1 MLAPMTDLSL
11 SLHKWYVIGN
21 ILCAL
26 TLSMLCFIPLE
37 TSLTGILTLSVFIS
51 QVAANLIVVPV
62 GGFMAKTIPEEK
74 KGRAG
79 GWYQAGNLGGEG
91 LGGGAGIWL
100 TTHFSYQTALITLS
114 VTIMICSLA
123 LWFVPQVYA
132 EKNILI
138 KAKFRMIVDD
148 IRSLLRSPVAIYTM
162 IVILLPVGI
171 GAASNLWSSVATDW
185 NVKADTIAL
194 VTGTL
199 SAVVCVAGSVTGGW
213 IADKFGRWL
222 AYFGA
227 GILMAAVTLGM
238 TFFSF
243 NPETYVIGVL
253 SYAFTFGMANAAFSA
268 IVLYAIGKGMA
279 STKYALISSLGNIP
293 FPYMTIFDGWLHDSY
308 GIKMMLYGETFMGV
322 GFAIILLLVLARL
335 RSNKIPV

>member
-1 MLAPMTDLSL
+1 
-11 SLHKWYVIGN
+11 
-21 ILCAL
+21 
-26 TLSMLCFIPLE
+26 
-37 TSLTGILTLSVFIS
+37 
-51 QVAANLIVVPV
+51 
-62 GGFMAKTIPEEK
+62 MAKTIPEEM

-100 TTHFSYQTALITLS
+100 YTHYSYQVALISLS
-114 VTIMICSLA
+114 VIIIVCSLA
-123 LWFVPQVYA
+123 LWFVPQVFA
-132 EKNILI
+132 EKNMLI
-138 KAKFRMIVDD
+138 KAKFRMIVVD
-148 IRSLLRSPVAIYTM
+148 IRSLLHSPVAIFTM

-185 NVKADTIAL
+185 KVNADTIAF

-199 SAVVCVAGSVTGGW
+199 SAIVCVAGSVAGGW

-227 GILMAAVTLGM
+227 GTLMAAVTLGM

-243 NPETYVIGVL
+243 NPETYVMGVL

-268 IVLYAIGKGMA
+268 IVLHAIGKGMA

-293 FPYMTIFDGWLHDSY
+293 YPYMTLFDGWLHDSY
-308 GIKMMLYGETFMGV
+308 GIRIMLLGETFLGV
-322 GFAIILLLVLARL
+322 GFVLISLLVLAKL